1 MKESNDNNLKVSRY
15 WKKALYSSILLG
27 AIFIGGQY
35 VESVQ
40 TKADTVSDTQ
50 SSSQSDQVSI
60 LFVNAEDHSEAIP
73 DFVNGNIGKPIN
85 LVYYK
90 TKLQDLGY
98 DVSNISDTYT
108 PTTQENAQNPDANT
122 FYVNLT
128 GAEQEPNDLNGSNKL
143 IFEIKDQNYNYI
155 ESKYSSTDS
164 NKYDFNTSNN
174 PDYQKIMNDLNQ
186 EQTKYKLNI
195 VSNGAPMT
203 YDSTINTNIGAPT
216 ELHKGDNVFY
226 IFVVAPTHALT
237 INYVN
242 QNNVTVF
249 KTIRQVTNYG
259 HTNFYDDASKFNDN
273 GISINPGQ
281 QYVSNNQD
289 TATINVT
296 TDSTFVAPTN
306 PSDVKTYDYGYAS
319 PDVSDASQTIPSD
332 GYYTTVNVVG
342 ADGNNIV
349 SLLVGSSESQLVST
363 NNLGPENQD
372 YTSLVNFNNVKDLP
386 SFIDLTKGPYT
397 FHSTDTLSGLQA
409 SSAAAK
415 SQAAAEQQ
423 ASSSAQSSQ
432 SNQPQQAAPQS
443 SASQPAVESAKS
455 SAVVSSAS
463 QPSIEPAK
471 SSAQPSSVPAE
482 QPAAPAVQSHSTA
495 SPVVSTAKSTPA
507 PETKKTPAPAPKPVV
522 KPAPQTAKPVVK
534 AKTENA
540 KPTKEQ
546 LKTITKTYKQ
556 SEHAVKTDTAKLKSL
571 KKKMKKHA
579 TKEQK
584 TTYKKL
590 QTKLAIEKKVLKSVK
605 VKEEKV
611 TKYFKSVSTINHD
624 SKQIK
629 SLTAQLKKLKKNHS
643 KANKKKA
650 AKVQKALKKA
660 NNSLKA
666 ATKFVKKY
674 K

>member
-35 VESVQ
+35 VDSVP

-50 SSSQSDQVSI
+50 SSNQSDQVSI
-60 LFVNAEDHSEAIP
+60 DFINADDHSEAIG
-73 DFVNGNIGKPIN
+73 DFVNGYIGKPTN

-98 DVSNISDTYT
+98 DVSNIPDTYT

-164 NKYDFNTSNN
+164 NEYDWNNKTN
-174 PDYQKIMNDLNQ
+174 PDYQKIINDLNQ
-186 EQTKYKLNI
+186 EQIKYRLNNLFNSTSPLPI
-195 VSNGAPMT
+195 
-203 YDSTINTNIGAPT
+203 DLTINENIGNTT
-216 ELHKGDNVFY
+216 ELHKGNNVFCF
-226 IFVVAPTHALT
+226 FVVAPTHALT

-249 KTIRQVTNYG
+249 RTIRQVTNYG
-259 HTNFYDDASKFNDN
+259 HTNFNDDASKFNDN

-289 TATINVT
+289 TATVNVT

-319 PDVSDASQTIPSD
+319 PYVSDASQPITSD

-349 SLLVGSSESQLVST
+349 SLLVGSLESQLVST
-363 NNLGPENQD
+363 NNIGPANQD
-372 YTSLVNFNNVKDLP
+372 YTSPVNFNNVKDLP
-386 SFIDLTKGPYT
+386 SFLDLTKGPYT

-432 SNQPQQAAPQS
+432 SNQTQQADPQ
-443 SASQPAVESAKS
+443 
-455 SAVVSSAS
+455 SSAS

-556 SEHAVKTDTAKLKSL
+556 SEHAVNTDTAKLKSL

-590 QTKLAIEKKVLKSVK
+590 QAKLAVEKKALKSVK
-605 VKEEKV
+605 TQEEKV

>member
-40 TKADTVSDTQ
+40 TKAATFSDAQ
-50 SSSQSDQVSI
+50 SSNQSDQVSI
-60 LFVNAEDHSEAIP
+60 AFINAEDHSQAIP
-73 DFVNGNIGKPIN
+73 DFVNGYIGRPVN

-98 DVSNISDTYT
+98 DVSNIPDTYT
-108 PTTQENAQNPDANT
+108 PTTQENDQNQDANT
-122 FYVNLT
+122 FYVNSLGIT
-128 GAEQEPNDLNGSNKL
+128 QEPIDLKGSNKL
-143 IFEIKDQNYNYI
+143 IYEIKDQNNNYI
-155 ESKYSSTDS
+155 GSKYSSTDNGDYELNTNS
-164 NKYDFNTSNN
+164 NS
-174 PDYQKIMNDLNQ
+174 DYQKIIGELNQ
-186 EQTKYKLNI
+186 EQSNHLFNI
-195 VSNGAPMT
+195 VDIITLSSGSTTTDSNNNHIIELNKG
-203 YDSTINTNIGAPT
+203 NNIFEVT
-216 ELHKGDNVFY
+216 
-226 IFVVAPTHALT
+226 VVAPTHALT

-259 HTNFYDDASKFNDN
+259 HTNINDDASKLNDN

-289 TATINVT
+289 TAAVNVT
-296 TDSTFVAPTN
+296 TDSTFVTPTN
-306 PSDVKTYDYGYAS
+306 SSDVKTYDYGYAN
-319 PDVSDASQTIPSD
+319 PEVSDASQSPSYNA
-332 GYYTTVNVVG
+332 YYTTVNVVG
-342 ADGNNIV
+342 SDGNNIV

-363 NNLGPENQD
+363 NNLGPANQV

-397 FHSTDTLSGLQA
+397 FHSTDTLSGLQE

-463 QPSIEPAK
+463 QPS
-471 SSAQPSSVPAE
+471 SVSAE
-482 QPAAPAVQSHSTA
+482 QPAAPAVQSHSSA
-495 SPVVSTAKSTPA
+495 APVASTAKSTPA

-522 KPAPQTAKPVVK
+522 KPAPQPDKPVVK

-540 KPTKEQ
+540 KPTKAQ

-590 QTKLAIEKKVLKSVK
+590 QIKLAAEKKAFNSVK
-605 VKEEKV
+605 TQEGKLS
-611 TKYFKSVSTINHD
+611 KYFKSVTTISRDN
-624 SKQIK
+624 KQIK